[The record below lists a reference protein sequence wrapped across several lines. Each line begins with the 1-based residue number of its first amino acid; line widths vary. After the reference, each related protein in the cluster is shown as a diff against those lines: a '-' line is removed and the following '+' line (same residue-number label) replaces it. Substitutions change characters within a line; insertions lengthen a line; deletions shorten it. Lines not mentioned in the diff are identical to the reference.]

1 MQTTKI
7 TLPLQNKLTILSRRH
22 ETLLS
27 RLNSTDLS
35 PAELT
40 QASKELA
47 SINAPKALFE
57 EWQKNCKDL
66 GELHELLSSGDADDQ
81 EMIDLAKEEY
91 SDIMDRIS
99 QVEKDLIAE
108 LAPKDSADDAS
119 AILEIRS
126 GAGGD
131 EASIFSADMA
141 RMYERF
147 AQLRRWKWEVLA
159 KSDETGGKG
168 FKVMALI

>member
-1 MQTTKI
+1 MT
-7 TLPLQNKLTILSRRH
+7 S
-22 ETLLS
+22 
-27 RLNSTDLS
+27 
-35 PAELT
+35 
-40 QASKELA
+40 ASKELA
-47 SINAPKALFE
+47 YITTPKDLFE
-57 EWQKNCKDL
+57 EWEKSCQDL
-66 GELHELLSSGDADDQ
+66 AELHELLSSADTEDQ
-81 EMIDLAKEEY
+81 DMIELARDEY
-91 SDIMDRIS
+91 AEIMQRIT

-147 AQLRRWKWEVLA
+147 AQLKRWKWEVLA

-168 FKVMALI
+168 FKVG